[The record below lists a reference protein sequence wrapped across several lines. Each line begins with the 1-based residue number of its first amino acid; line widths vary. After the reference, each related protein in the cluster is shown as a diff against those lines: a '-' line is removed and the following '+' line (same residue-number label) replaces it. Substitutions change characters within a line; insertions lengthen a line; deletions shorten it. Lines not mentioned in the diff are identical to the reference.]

1 MESHITVWMY
11 LFVWV
16 CMFACMCEREENI
29 SIPHLTMMIVLW
41 NISIKQW
48 TLCNLYGGF
57 QQTYKRYCV
66 QMQARSPKEWEQK
79 EEKLMLTHKKEDME
93 KTFKYHHTDT
103 QKSHVFKL
111 QTYTVTPETRP
122 FGSRSIMYEESS
134 GNRLPA
140 LTWWRTRWSSCRE
153 SSFDVR
159 TFSPGCCP
167 FLGFASFFLRFL
179 SSAPVLDTFF
189 PNLVYFVPLSHS
201 LFSPHPVR
209 MWVSSVCVCVY
220 KSKPGQTL
228 PTVGSKY

>member
-48 TLCNLYGGF
+48 TLCNLHGGF
-57 QQTYKRYCV
+57 QQTYKRCCV
-66 QMQARSPKEWEQK
+66 QMQARSPEKWEHK

-103 QKSHVFKL
+103 QKFHVFKL

-122 FGSRSIMYEESS
+122 FGSRSIMYEESP

-140 LTWWRTRWSSCRE
+140 LTWWRTRWSSRRE

-159 TFSPGCCP
+159 TFSPG
-167 FLGFASFFLRFL
+167 
-179 SSAPVLDTFF
+179 
-189 PNLVYFVPLSHS
+189 
-201 LFSPHPVR
+201 
-209 MWVSSVCVCVY
+209 
-220 KSKPGQTL
+220 
-228 PTVGSKY
+228 